1 MKKTYIN
8 PSVEVIKIHTIGM
21 LADSLTKYAGEASV
35 NGEGEYTNQ
44 LGREYNFFDED
55 DEY

>member
-1 MKKTYIN
+1 MIMKKTYIN

-44 LGREYNFFDED
+44 LGRDFDFDD

>member
-44 LGREYNFFDED
+44 LGREFDFD
-55 DEY
+55 DEVEY